1 MKSIKNIFN
10 YSINIVKINYKLF
23 KGKFVMKKE
32 IKTSRGVFIYEPMEL
47 FVGRKYLDPIVS
59 KKNLLDFKS
68 VMDKH
73 NIHYGLWFGTLLGAI
88 REKGFIKHDEDTDVF
103 MLDENREKVL
113 DALFDFEEMGLKVA
127 RYEENIL
134 SFMRDDDYIDIY
146 FYKKSFNQRVML
158 DNGIDGK
165 YLETTKNIK
174 FLGVDFPVSENPEEA
189 LEILYG
195 ADWRIPLEGGKAVN
209 ISSQENMKLFLVNK
223 LPILYKIFIK
233 IRGSKV
239 A

>member
-1 MKSIKNIFN
+1 MQE
-10 YSINIVKINYKLF
+10 
-23 KGKFVMKKE
+23 E
-32 IKTSRGVFIYEPMEL
+32 IQTSRGVFTYEPKEL
-47 FVGRKYLDPIVS
+47 FIGRKFLDPVVS
-59 KKNLLDFKS
+59 KNNLLDFKA

-103 MLDENREKVL
+103 MLEEDREKVL
-113 DALFDFEEMGLKVA
+113 IALFDFEEIGLKVI
-127 RYEENIL
+127 RYEESLL

-146 FYKKSFNQRVML
+146 FYKKSFNQRIML

-165 YLETTKNIK
+165 YLESTKNID
-174 FLGVDFPVSENPEEA
+174 FLGTQFPVSENPEEA

-195 ADWRIPLEGGKAVN
+195 ADWRIPLEGNKAVN
-209 ISSQENMKLFLVNK
+209 ISTIHTIKSILLKI
-223 LPILYKIFIK
+223 PILSTIYRKLK
-233 IRGSKV
+233 GS